1 MTAARLPVVH
11 ECAVAPAARGRGAI
25 ARGLALRL
33 AGGLAGLTAGVTLG
47 ALGALGALGP
57 GSHPG
62 GRGADGGDPDAR
74 DAALRPADV
83 SIQPV
88 VGGDMSPSVA
98 TVIAPAIDLPV
109 RDARPSAEG
118 RR

>member
-25 ARGLALRL
+25 ALGLALRL
-33 AGGLAGLTAGVTLG
+33 AGGLAWLMAGVT
-47 ALGALGALGP
+47 LGALGALGP

-74 DAALRPADV
+74 DAALRPAEI

-88 VGGDMSPSVA
+88 VGDDMSPSVA

-109 RDARPSAEG
+109 RDAGPSAG
-118 RR
+118 DRR